1 MFDSYED
8 IFKKRAWRY
17 HQAMESCPRARAA
30 EFSLAVQYLNIAS
43 NMTLFDIPSGGG
55 YLKKFVP
62 VEKVNYIFIE
72 SSDDFASHCPVDD
85 HSCTLLSGL
94 IELPFA
100 SHSADRV
107 LSLAALHH
115 VENKQKFFRQ
125 CLDLLKTDGLLV
137 IGDVDESSKM
147 AKFLN
152 IFVNKYNSMGHEGL
166 FFTKNIEGSLKDIG
180 FEVVLNEYRS
190 FFWEFDSMPEAIG
203 FFRDLFGLDLATDKE
218 ILLGIEEYLGFGDG
232 AGLVN
237 INWGLRYLCLQPG
250 KQVQFNE

>member
-8 IFKKRAWRY
+8 IFKKRARRY
-17 HQAMESCPRARAA
+17 HQAMELCPLARAT
-30 EFSLAVQYLNIAS
+30 EFSLAVQYLNIKS

-62 VEKVNYIFIE
+62 VEKVNYIFVE
-72 SSDDFASHCPVDD
+72 SSDDFASHCPVND

-94 IELPFA
+94 TELPFA
-100 SHSADRV
+100 SHSADRI

-125 CLDLLKTDGLLV
+125 CLDLLKTDGFLV
-137 IGDVDESSKM
+137 VGDVDEESKM
-147 AKFLN
+147 AEFLN

-166 FFTKNIEGSLKDIG
+166 FFTKNIEASLKDISL
-180 FEVVLNEYRS
+180 EVVSNEYKP
-190 FFWEFDSMPEAIG
+190 FFWEFDSIQKAIH

-218 ILLGIEEYLGFGDG
+218 IFSGIEEYLGFGDG
-232 AGLVN
+232 ASLVS
-237 INWGLRYLCLQPG
+237 INWGLRYLCLQPE